1 MAEEPTLIIQIPS
14 GSAIERQL
22 RDEPPPSV
30 AQHDVLVQDGPTD
43 ERGNLE
49 ALAGEVVFSVPGPQ
63 GLTREGDELARAIRQ
78 AGTGTAPL
86 VVLVEAAEEL
96 DEEQAAAVV
105 GAARRAHRPVILR
118 VIRPSESL

>member
-1 MAEEPTLIIQIPS
+1 VAEEPTLIIQIPS

-22 RDEPPPSV
+22 REQPPP
-30 AQHDVLVQDGPTD
+30 AIAEHDVLVQDGPTD

-63 GLTREGDELARAIRQ
+63 ELARESDELQRVVRQ

-86 VVLVEAAEEL
+86 VVLVEAAEEFE
-96 DEEQAAAVV
+96 EEQLTAVVAAAQH
-105 GAARRAHRPVILR
+105 AHRPVILR
-118 VIRPSESL
+118 VIRPSES